1 MEDLRARTT
10 LFCGII
16 ALAIALSVLL
26 RGRRG
31 VHVLFAAFA
40 SCVAAWYTSQ
50 SFAGLFQARI
60 WEHATAILTALLP
73 QFAVH
78 LFEAVLPPEGE
89 ARVSPLTKV
98 ATALG
103 VPALILVVS
112 PYYAAPLALGF
123 VYFYVLGLLA
133 AALVRLWRR
142 GRASRSRAAG
152 ERVRFLVYVGALSV
166 GFTLADFL
174 SYLGVYF
181 PPIGAVLATVFLYV
195 LAESMQKVR
204 LAALYE
210 LVGKMLVSTALAFSL
225 AGIFYGFITYIGRFG
240 EMYLNAVIATILF
253 LVLVDPLRNEFERR
267 MHQFFFRER
276 YDLETILSD
285 VRRRLAHSIELD
297 EIGQLVAGGLERSRR
312 VTSAALY
319 LRDPEGF
326 ELTGSFGVEAK
337 SRVEELALRP
347 LLERLEGSLL
357 LEELVRTPT
366 DATAPLVTAAQTLGP
381 HASSVLLALRVEPPA
396 AEAEQRVL
404 GARTDP
410 PQTQERELAGFLVVT
425 DERIRD
431 AFSPE
436 EVAAFEVLAVQIGV
450 AIGNTRLYTQLKERD
465 RLAALGAMAAGL
477 AHEIKNPLGAIKGA
491 AQLLE
496 ELAPPGPK
504 TESEEFLGIILEE
517 TNRLNR
523 VVGSFLDYA
532 RPQGGSPGPAD
543 VNAVVRRTV
552 QIASNAEEAAG
563 VTLTLNLAKE
573 LPYARIDA
581 EQLRQIVLNLVQNAM
596 HAVGSEGK
604 VTLGTAL
611 RQQVGAYGRK
621 AKTYVELSVQDNG
634 AGISA
639 KVMTNLFVPFF
650 TTKQQGTGLGLAI
663 TQRIVQDAGGRID
676 VRSRPDAGTMFTILL
691 PTFEPV
697 AGETSGENFA
707 APPSSG
713 VSLPAE

>member
-10 LFCGII
+10 LFCGVI
-16 ALAIALSVLL
+16 ALAIALSQLL

-50 SFAGLFQARI
+50 AFAGLFQARI

-78 LFEAVLPPEGE
+78 LFEAVLPHESSE
-89 ARVSPLTKV
+89 SRRISPLTKV

-103 VPALILVVS
+103 VPALLVAVS
-112 PYYAAPLALGF
+112 PYYAKPLALGF
-123 VYFYVLGLLA
+123 VYFYVLILLT

-142 GRASRSRAAG
+142 GRASSSRAAG

-166 GFTLADFL
+166 TFTLADFL
-174 SYLGVYF
+174 SYLGVYL

-195 LAESMQKVR
+195 LAESMQRVR

-253 LVLVDPLRNEFERR
+253 LVLVDPLRSEFERR

-276 YDLETILSD
+276 YDFETSLSD
-285 VRRRLAHSIELD
+285 VRRRLAHSIEIA
-297 EIGQLVAGGLERSRR
+297 EIAQLVTDGLERSRR

-326 ELTGSFGVEAK
+326 QLTRSFGSPAK
-337 SRVEELALRP
+337 TRVEELALRP
-347 LLERLEGSLL
+347 LLVGLEGSLL
-357 LEELVRTPT
+357 LEELLRAPT
-366 DATAPLVTAAQTLGP
+366 DALAPLVTAAQTLGP
-381 HASSVLLALRVEPPA
+381 HARSVLLSLRVERPA
-396 AEAEQRVL
+396 DELPVL
-404 GARTDP
+404 GAP
-410 PQTQERELAGFLVVT
+410 KGVEERELAGFLVVT

-431 AFSPE
+431 AFAPE
-436 EVAAFEVLAVQIGV
+436 EVAAFEALAVQIGV

-477 AHEIKNPLGAIKGA
+477 AHEIKNPLGSIKGA

-504 TESEEFLGIILEE
+504 TESDEFIGIILEE

-532 RPQGGSPGPAD
+532 RPQGGNPGPAD
-543 VNAVVRRTV
+543 VNAIVRRTV
-552 QIASNAEEAAG
+552 QIASNAEDAAG
-563 VTLTLNLAKE
+563 VTIALALADE

-581 EQLRQIVLNLVQNAM
+581 EQLRQVVLNLVQNAI
-596 HAVGSEGK
+596 HAAGSEGT
-604 VTLGTAL
+604 VTLATAL
-611 RQQVGAYGRK
+611 RRGYGRRAK
-621 AKTYVELSVQDNG
+621 AMVDVLVKDNG
-634 AGISA
+634 SGISA
-639 KVMTNLFVPFF
+639 KAMTNLFVPFF
-650 TTKQQGTGLGLAI
+650 TTKQRGTGLGLAI
-663 TQRIVQDAGGRID
+663 TQRLVQDAGGRID
-676 VRSRPDAGTMFTILL
+676 VHSQPDEGTQFTVSL
-691 PTFEPV
+691 PTFEP
-697 AGETSGENFA
+697 AAATEENSGENVA
-707 APPSSG
+707 APNSELT
-713 VSLPAE
+713 LPA